1 MSLNWKWEDK
11 FAVAT
16 YRRSDDTTYTSD
28 WYEGN
33 AWMIE
38 CHDYDNDTYSV
49 TTFWCDEEHMK
60 RCLGISKNSAGGN
73 IYARAIG
80 DNLVKVRIAKGKTA
94 HFKKIVPALAQAF
107 DNLTI
112 EICTEL

>member
-11 FAVAT
+11 FAIAT
-16 YRRSDDTTYTSD
+16 YDDGDGTTFTRN

-38 CHDYDNDTYSV
+38 THEYEDDTYTV
-49 TTFWCDEEHMK
+49 TSFWCDEKHMK
-60 RCLGISKNSAGGN
+60 RCLGISGEAGFDSV
-73 IYARAIG
+73 YAASKYKP
-80 DNLVKVRIAKGKTA
+80 VKVRIAKGKTT

-107 DNLTI
+107 DDLTI